1 MQQKIDLEEE
11 TTTIVNNTFTTLQQ
25 EVDHKTNRLKKC
37 LSKYSSIREEMVEMR
52 EAHDRERR
60 ELEALQEDLIT
71 DLKRKLLLA
80 DNFVPE
86 AGRAL
91 VYRVRFNEDT
101 DEWEIPHDY
110 RCVDIK
116 IIF

>member
-1 MQQKIDLEEE
+1 
-11 TTTIVNNTFTTLQQ
+11 
-25 EVDHKTNRLKKC
+25 
-37 LSKYSSIREEMVEMR
+37 MVEMR

-71 DLKRKLLLA
+71 ELKKKLLLA

-91 VYRVRFNEDT
+91 VYRVRYNEDT

-110 RCVDIK
+110 RYL
-116 IIF
+116 FFL

>member
-1 MQQKIDLEEE
+1 MA
-11 TTTIVNNTFTTLQQ
+11 
-25 EVDHKTNRLKKC
+25 
-37 LSKYSSIREEMVEMR
+37 KYASVREEMVETR
-52 EAHDRERR
+52 EAHDQERR
-60 ELEALQEDLIT
+60 EREAQQEELIT

-91 VYRVRFNEDT
+91 VYRVRYNEDT

-110 RCVDIK
+110 R
-116 IIF
+116 